1 MNPLTIREIDLRRA
15 QLSERAERLRQE
27 WRKTSAVSNRAL
39 ELGREVKDLQARADD
54 YAAVLRIAQEM
65 S

>member
-1 MNPLTIREIDLRRA
+1 MSPLTIAELRLRHA

-39 ELGREVKDLQARADD
+39 ELGREVTALQARADD
-54 YAAVLRIAQEM
+54 YAAVLRVAEGM

>member
-1 MNPLTIREIDLRRA
+1 MNALTIREIDLRRA

>member
-1 MNPLTIREIDLRRA
+1 MNALTIREIDLRRA

-39 ELGREVKDLQARADD
+39 ELGKEVKALQARADD
-54 YAAVLRIAQEM
+54 YAAVLRVAEGM

>member
-1 MNPLTIREIDLRRA
+1 MNALTIREIDLRRA

-39 ELGREVKDLQARADD
+39 ELGKEVTALQARADD

>member
-1 MNPLTIREIDLRRA
+1 MNPLTLREIELRHA

-39 ELGREVKDLQARADD
+39 ELGKEVKALQARADD
-54 YAAVLRIAQEM
+54 YAAVLRVAEGM